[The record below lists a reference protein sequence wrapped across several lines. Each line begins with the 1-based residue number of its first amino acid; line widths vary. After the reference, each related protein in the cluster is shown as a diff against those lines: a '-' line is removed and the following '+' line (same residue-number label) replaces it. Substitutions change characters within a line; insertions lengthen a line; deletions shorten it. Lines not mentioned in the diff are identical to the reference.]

1 MAKRNPLKPVSLIG
15 IAFIII
21 IAIALLAFSI
31 SRNELIFPGQLGTN
45 FTRDLGRY
53 DEAMGVERPELL
65 ARRLDRLERR
75 AKSQDEWLSL
85 LKRRRNLARLDT
97 QYISAYQKSGNEAVK
112 AFPYSEMIIAVAGES
127 LLYDAMANSDLL
139 YEYAG
144 RLSRQRYDPLVLS
157 FYALTG
163 VLGDPEKTAEID
175 GIEILLSAELA
186 PELRN
191 LFRVNT
197 VLLNILKGEILAAQ
211 IGINGLLETYPSSR
225 ELLLLGGEFFYDYG
239 NLLRSSE
246 LFSKLGEVYLG
257 RAADALA
264 LAGEIPAAR
273 SIWTALGNSRES
285 DSSKIIA
292 QSLYNLAST
301 SSNEREAAAWLE
313 RIFTSG
319 AISETEKLYAMI
331 LYTRL
336 QNTSRAIAMLE
347 EENLK
352 ANPLLDLELLRR
364 RLDTWPLDRSTAE
377 AWLLLGRHPESEA
390 LYQWAA
396 WFFDRQKIYAE
407 TAQLLKISNQRQI
420 SAPWLE
426 LTLALTLLREGN
438 INEGLNLLQAELQK
452 NSSRDWRIPAN
463 IARVMESRRS
473 ITAALDLYQRAALL
487 AETNQDMALIQ
498 LRISRCL
505 EALGYNDESRRALEY
520 AQELD
525 PENFFVRMELWRL
538 TMP

>member
-1 MAKRNPLKPVSLIG
+1 MAKNPLKPVSLIG
-15 IAFIII
+15 IAFAIII
-21 IAIALLAFSI
+21 VIALLVFTI
-31 SRNELIFPGQLGTN
+31 SRNDNIFPGQSGTN
-45 FTRDLGRY
+45 FTRDLRKY
-53 DEAMGVERPELL
+53 DEAMGAERPELL
-65 ARRLDRLERR
+65 ARRLDRLERQ
-75 AKSQDEWLSL
+75 AKSQEEWLSL
-85 LKRRRNLARLDT
+85 LKRRRNLARLDS
-97 QYISAYQKSGNEAVK
+97 QYISAYQNSGREAVK

-127 LLYDAMANSDLL
+127 LLHDPIANSDLL

-163 VLGDPEKTAEID
+163 VLGNPEKTAEID
-175 GIEILLSAELA
+175 GIELLLSADLT
-186 PELRN
+186 PELKN
-191 LFRVNT
+191 LFRINII
-197 VLLNILKGEILAAQ
+197 LLNILKGEILAAQ
-211 IGINGLLETYPSSR
+211 IGINALLETYPSSR

-246 LFSKLGEVYLG
+246 LFSRLGNSYIG

-273 SIWTALGNSRES
+273 SIWAALANSREN
-285 DSSKIIA
+285 DSSKLIA

-301 SSNEREAAAWLE
+301 SSSEREGTAWLE

-319 AISETEKLYAMI
+319 AVSATDKLYAMI

-336 QNTSRAIAMLE
+336 LNTSRAIAILE

-352 ANPLLDLELLRR
+352 ERPLLDLELLRR
-364 RLDTWPLDRSTAE
+364 RLDTWPLDRATAE
-377 AWLLLGRHPESEA
+377 TWLLLGRHPESEA

-396 WFFDRQKIYAE
+396 WFFDRQRFYAE
-407 TAQLLKISNQRQI
+407 TAQLLKISGQRQI
-420 SAPWLE
+420 SAPWLD
-426 LTLALTLLREGN
+426 LTLALALLREGS
-438 INEGLNLLQAELQK
+438 INEGLNMLQAEFIR
-452 NSSRDWRIPAN
+452 NSSGDWRIPAN
-463 IARVMESRRS
+463 IARVMENRRS
-473 ITAALDLYQRAALL
+473 IAAALDLYQRAALL
-487 AETNQDMALIQ
+487 AETNQDMALVQ

-525 PENFFVRMELWRL
+525 PENFYVRMELWRL